1 MRERGRVRGMK
12 PFTKIAIVVF
22 SLVAVLHLLR
32 LIFGWE
38 VIVVG
43 FTVPVWFS
51 AIGFIIAAGL
61 AFLLWR
67 ENRGK

>member
-1 MRERGRVRGMK
+1 MK

-22 SLVAVLHLLR
+22 SLVAILHLLR

-38 VIVVG
+38 VIVSG
-43 FTVPVWFS
+43 FIVPLWLS

-67 ENRGK
+67 ENTGK

>member
-1 MRERGRVRGMK
+1 MK
-12 PFTKIAIVVF
+12 PFTKIAIAVF
-22 SLVAVLHLLR
+22 SLVAILHLLR
-32 LIFGWE
+32 LVFGWE
-38 VIVVG
+38 VIVSG
-43 FTVPVWFS
+43 MIVPVWFS

>member
-1 MRERGRVRGMK
+1 MK

-22 SLVAVLHLLR
+22 SLVAILHLLR

-38 VIVVG
+38 VIVIG
-43 FTVPVWFS
+43 MIVPVWFS

-67 ENRGK
+67 ENKGK

>member
-1 MRERGRVRGMK
+1 MK

-22 SLVAVLHLLR
+22 SLVAILHLLR

-38 VIVVG
+38 VIVIG
-43 FTVPVWFS
+43 MIVPVWFS
-51 AIGFIIAAGL
+51 AAGFVIAAGL

-67 ENRGK
+67 ETRGK

>member
-1 MRERGRVRGMK
+1 MK

-22 SLVAVLHLLR
+22 SLVAILHLLR

-38 VIVVG
+38 VIVSNMI
-43 FTVPVWFS
+43 VPVWLS
-51 AIGFIIAAGL
+51 GIGFIIAAGL

-67 ENRGK
+67 ENKGK

>member
-1 MRERGRVRGMK
+1 MK
-12 PFTKIAIVVF
+12 VFTNIAIIVF
-22 SLVAVLHLLR
+22 SLVAILHLLR

-38 VIVVG
+38 VIVNGITIPLWISV
-43 FTVPVWFS
+43 
-51 AIGFIIAAGL
+51 IGFIFSAGL